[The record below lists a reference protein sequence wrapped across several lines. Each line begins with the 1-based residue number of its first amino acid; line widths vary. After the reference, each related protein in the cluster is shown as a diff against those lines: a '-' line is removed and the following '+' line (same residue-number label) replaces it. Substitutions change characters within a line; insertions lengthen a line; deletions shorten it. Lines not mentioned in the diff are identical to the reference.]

1 MRTNWLI
8 TNVLSVSTAKPA
20 QQFGYAMY
28 KLNHYHYSFL
38 KKLISYTVYKHR
50 KICICM
56 TKRRAAF
63 ATAECTIPEIG
74 IAMYVLLFW
83 LISIETFAVTI
94 IFVANFFNMFS
105 FWQKRTKTLVIRHLG
120 CSNSPWRHSR
130 VKFCS

>member
-1 MRTNWLI
+1 
-8 TNVLSVSTAKPA
+8 
-20 QQFGYAMY
+20 
-28 KLNHYHYSFL
+28 
-38 KKLISYTVYKHR
+38 
-50 KICICM
+50 M

-105 FWQKRTKTLVIRHLG
+105 F
-120 CSNSPWRHSR
+120 
-130 VKFCS
+130 